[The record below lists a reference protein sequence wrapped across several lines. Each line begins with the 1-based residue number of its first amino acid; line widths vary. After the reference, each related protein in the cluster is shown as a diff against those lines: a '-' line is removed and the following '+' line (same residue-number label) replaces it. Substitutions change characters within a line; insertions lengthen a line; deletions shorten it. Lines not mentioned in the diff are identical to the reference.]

1 VTPTAAYRRG
11 RRLVSPLTRR
21 ILAINLLA
29 PVLLVVGLLYT
40 DQYRD
45 ALVEAQ
51 IDALFAQGELMAGA
65 LGEAALTP
73 VDSPPEL
80 GAELSRQ
87 IIRRLAATS
96 GTRVRLFDPE
106 GQMLA
111 DSAVLFE
118 AGRDVQLLPLEPPP
132 SPGMVDRVQGWLEG
146 MVALVRPHR
155 DLPPYRESFGGSAE
169 DYPEVIDALTGEPAS
184 ELRALPDGAV
194 VVSVAVPVQGLRTV
208 VGALLLSVDSTG
220 LDGRVRDE
228 RLTILKLFAL
238 VLVVTVLLSL
248 YLGGTIGR
256 PVRRLAAA
264 ANMVRSGGNRRVS
277 IPDFG
282 GRRDEI
288 GELARALGDMTDSMY
303 RRLDAIESFAADV
316 AHELKN
322 PLTSIRSAIETLERT
337 QDASRRARLLAIVQ
351 DDIAR
356 MDRLIS
362 DISDASRLDA
372 ELSRA
377 ELAPIDLSALLTALV
392 GAYRDVH
399 ELPDGR
405 LVLQLPENPVRV
417 AGIETRLG
425 QVLRNLLDNA
435 LSFSP
440 PGTAITVSL
449 RRDGAQAVLAVEDR
463 GPGIPQDRLES
474 VFDRFYS
481 ERPKGEAFG
490 KHSGLGLSIS
500 RQIVQAFGGVIAAAN
515 VTGPAGEP
523 LGARFTVSLPALP

>member
-1 VTPTAAYRRG
+1 VIPYAAIRRG

-106 GQMLA
+106 GGLIA

-132 SPGMVDRVQGWLEG
+132 ALGPIDQLQFWLERG
-146 MVALVRPHR
+146 VALVRPHR
-155 DLPPYRESFGGSAE
+155 NLPPYRDSFGGTAE

-208 VGALLLSVDSTG
+208 VGALLLSVDSAG
-220 LDGRVRDE
+220 LDERVRDE

-248 YLGGTIGR
+248 YLGSTIGR

-264 ANMVRSGGNRRVS
+264 ANMVRSGGNRRVR

-282 GRRDEI
+282 RRHDEI

-337 QDASRRARLLAIVQ
+337 QDPARRARLLAIVQ

-377 ELAPIDLSALLTALV
+377 ELGPVDLSALLANLV

-399 ELPDGR
+399 DLDEAR
-405 LVLQLPENPVRV
+405 LRLQAGEGVVRV
-417 AGIETRLG
+417 AGVESRLG

-440 PGTAITVSL
+440 PGATIAVAL
-449 RRDGAQAVLAVEDR
+449 RREGREAVVSVEDR
-463 GPGIPQDRLES
+463 GPGIPEDRLEN

-481 ERPKGEAFG
+481 ERPKEEAFG

-500 RQIVQAFGGVIAAAN
+500 RQIVQAFGGAIEAAN
-515 VTGPAGEP
+515 VRDAAGATI
-523 LGARFTVSLPALP
+523 GARFTVRLPALP